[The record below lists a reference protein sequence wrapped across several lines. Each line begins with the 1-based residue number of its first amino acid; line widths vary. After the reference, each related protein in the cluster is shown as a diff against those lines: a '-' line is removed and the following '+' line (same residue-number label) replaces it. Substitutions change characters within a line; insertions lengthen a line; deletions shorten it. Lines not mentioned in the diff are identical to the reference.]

1 MATDIKLTDN
11 SIILEGSEVQNTG
24 PTAGYAFRD
33 RAKPNQQRWVLYA
46 NGGPAKLYADSR
58 GGDIVTFDQGGD
70 VRTTGPTA
78 GFTFADRTKPEE
90 IFGTWYCSNEGVELD
105 FTGPLRDGKVT
116 ERLLFRGDN
125 IRGVTIFN
133 HASVTGNFKAQGDVN
148 FQGNLDVSG
157 KLTQASS
164 IAFKDD
170 VAELSGVEA
179 MAALDELNPV
189 TFRYKADAQRELN
202 VGFIAEDVPALLT
215 NADRDRLSA
224 MDIVAVLTK
233 VVKEQQQKMA
243 ELAAQVNTLEQQHAS
258 TKK

>member
-1 MATDIKLTDN
+1 MSSDIQLTEN
-11 SIILEGSEVQNTG
+11 TIILENGEVQNTG

-33 RAKPNQQRWVLYA
+33 RAKPNEQRWVLYA

-78 GFTFADRTKPEE
+78 GFTFADRAKPAE
-90 IFGTWYCSNEGVELD
+90 IFATWYCSNEGVELD
-105 FTGPLRDGKVT
+105 FTGPLRDGKVR
-116 ERLLFRGDN
+116 ERLLFRADN
-125 IRGVTIFN
+125 IRGVTIFT

-157 KLTQASS
+157 KFTQASS

-189 TFRYKADAQRELN
+189 TFRYKADARRELN
-202 VGFIAEDVPALLT
+202 IGFIAEDAPALLT
-215 NADRDRLSA
+215 NTDRDRLSA
-224 MDIVAVLTK
+224 MDIVAVLAK
-233 VVKEQQQKMA
+233 VVKEQQQTITD
-243 ELAAQVNTLEQQHAS
+243 LAAEVDSIKQRNGGER
-258 TKK
+258 